1 MLLIEINR
9 CLRENKIKN
18 QIDTLYRS
26 EQVNI
31 KQNKTKFHKKK
42 EKRKIKQTLKTK
54 TNKHPNKTKFLKAK
68 PKSCKTKKNY
78 KKQKSKIKKQTKFS
92 KTKVTTHSFPF
103 CSFYQHGLLYK
114 RFSVYC

>member
-68 PKSCKTKKNY
+68 PKSCKTKKKTIKNRN
-78 KKQKSKIKKQTKFS
+78 QK
-92 KTKVTTHSFPF
+92 
-103 CSFYQHGLLYK
+103 
-114 RFSVYC
+114 